1 MKDKMNSPYIMPNKI
16 KTIINSTL
24 WMLFLAFI
32 ALLLHPL
39 LYFDEIRFYMDCP
52 SYFFLHIIAYTIFGN
67 LIWNVLKHKAWWISA
82 LAIVAGVNIV
92 LLIYIYF
99 FVKSWDVRDALTVLL
114 FLFDFG
120 FAAVL
125 SAIPIGIFCY
135 KKRKAY

>member
-1 MKDKMNSPYIMPNKI
+1 MKDKMSSPYIMPNKI

-39 LYFDEIRFYMDCP
+39 LYFDGIRFYMDCP
-52 SYFFLHIIAYTIFGN
+52 SYFFLHIFAYTIFGN

-99 FVKSWDVRDALTVLL
+99 FVKSQRGETGGCCQRADFVLYI
-114 FLFDFG
+114 G
-120 FAAVL
+120 YRAVN
-125 SAIPIGIFCY
+125 
-135 KKRKAY
+135 KR